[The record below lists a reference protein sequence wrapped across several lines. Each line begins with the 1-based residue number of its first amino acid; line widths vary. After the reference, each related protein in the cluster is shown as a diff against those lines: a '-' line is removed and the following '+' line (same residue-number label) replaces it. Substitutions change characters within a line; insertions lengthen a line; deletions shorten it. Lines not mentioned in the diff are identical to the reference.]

1 MLGLA
6 APAAALRKSDR
17 AAADGAEGYSQLA
30 QNANGLADKA
40 KRAAD
45 GGGGEAPEPDLQNVS
60 ARKNLNETA
69 FFFPHLIAD
78 KDGNVRME
86 FTMPEALTEWK
97 FLGFAHDAEMRAGLL
112 TDKVITS
119 KELMIQANAPRFVRE
134 GDKIEFTVK
143 VSNQSAGR
151 QSGKVRLGLA
161 DAVSLKSVDELLGNA
176 GGDQTFD
183 IPAGES
189 KSFSWKL
196 SVPDGL
202 GFLTYKAVGSSGR
215 LSDGEEGYLPVL
227 ARRVLVTESLPL
239 PLRGKGTKEFDFKRL
254 LDSAKSDSLRNKSLT
269 VQMVS
274 NPSWYAVLALPYLM
288 EFPHECSEQIFN
300 RLYMHRLWWKQWV

>member
-1 MLGLA
+1 FPYDIIGNFFAYEFARGEGRGMRMLAGA

-17 AAADGAEGYSQLA
+17 AADGVEREQAL
-30 QNANGLADKA
+30 NANGLADKT
-40 KRAAD
+40 KRPGDRGAA
-45 GGGGEAPEPDLQNVS
+45 APEPDLSNVS

-69 FFFPHLIAD
+69 FFFPHLTTD
-78 KDGNVRME
+78 KDGTVRME

-97 FLGFAHDAEMRAGLL
+97 FLGFAHDVDMRAGLL
-112 TDKVITS
+112 TDKVVTS
-119 KELMIQANAPRFVRE
+119 KELMIQPNAPRFVRE

-151 QSGKVRLGLA
+151 QSGKVRLSLA
-161 DAVSLKSVDELLGNA
+161 DAVSLKSVDELLDNSS
-176 GGDQTFD
+176 GDQTFD

-215 LSDGEEGYLPVL
+215 LSDREEGYLP
-227 ARRVLVTESLPL
+227 LPS
-239 PLRGKGTKEFDFKRL
+239 PR
-254 LDSAKSDSLRNKSLT
+254 
-269 VQMVS
+269 
-274 NPSWYAVLALPYLM
+274 
-288 EFPHECSEQIFN
+288 
-300 RLYMHRLWWKQWV
+300 